1 MFTFRFKED
10 PNVAGDTSA
19 LSRLAKTSGS
29 GLARFPRQDGDL
41 VAVDAGQVVA
51 LASGPTRREAFT
63 KGLGANGNGLAVAMK
78 PVSLAGRAFAFAGEI
93 SPSGEHAKVLG
104 GCRACPAVMGDTS
117 PRSSKSSSPPSVSHA
132 VAMVVPDGNAA
143 TRKKRRDE
151 IPARYAV
158 SCRAR
163 VVPLFSTSREN
174 GQSR

>member
-1 MFTFRFKED
+1 MFIVVVRED
-10 PNVAGDTSA
+10 PNVAGDTAS
-19 LSRLAKTSGS
+19 SCLAKESGS

-51 LASGPTRREAFT
+51 LASGPTRRKAFT
-63 KGLGANGNGLAVAMK
+63 NGLGANGNGLAVACV
-78 PVSLAGRAFAFAGEI
+78 VSLAGRAFAFAGEI

-163 VVPLFSTSREN
+163 VVPLLSTSREN